1 MGRIVGAFATSHSPG
16 ITGFPEMANE
26 EQRNKVYRAFEQVRK
41 ELEAARPDA
50 LVCISVEHFTSFFL
64 NNYPAFCIGIADSYV
79 GPPTPEFERFLRVE
93 TRTFPGHAALGT
105 ELLKFAY
112 REGFDPSFS
121 SGDMAFDE
129 NFCVPFHF
137 LLPGDDLV
145 PLVPIIVN
153 GVQPPLPTRRR
164 CYEFG
169 RMLARAIE
177 SQTVADRVAILATGG
192 LSHWVG
198 APESG
203 QINTDWDQRV
213 MELLSQGRAEEIT
226 EWSDEEVEAAGNG
239 AEEIRTWLMLAGAVH
254 GRKFRFHAYEPIPPW
269 LTGTAVASVEL

>member
-1 MGRIVGAFATSHSPG
+1 MGQIVAAFATSHAPG
-16 ITGFPEMANE
+16 ITGFPELASE
-26 EQRNKVYRAFEQVRK
+26 EQRNNIYRAFEQVRR

-64 NNYPAFCIGIADSYV
+64 NNYPAFCIGTADSYV

-93 TRTFPGHAALGT
+93 RRTFPGHAALGR
-105 ELLKFAY
+105 ELLRRAL
-112 REGFDPSFS
+112 EADFDPSFS
-121 SGDMAFDE
+121 AGDMAFDE

-137 LLPGDDLV
+137 LLPGDELV

-153 GVQPPLPTRRR
+153 GVEPPLPTRRR
-164 CYEFG
+164 CYQFG
-169 RMLARAIE
+169 RMLAQAIE
-177 SQTVADRVAILATGG
+177 SQDVAQRVALLATGG

-213 MELLSQGRAEEIT
+213 MALLAQGRGEEIAG
-226 EWSDEEVEAAGNG
+226 WSDQAVAVAGNG
-239 AEEIRTWLMLAGAVH
+239 AEEIRTWLILAGAVH
-254 GRKFRFHAYEPIPPW
+254 GRRFRFHAYEPIPPW